1 MYSRSD
7 LALPG
12 RETGFLSK
20 RFIWNGHSHTALPA
34 ESDNTGNCS
43 QIMIRRYE
51 KYRPLLYCMV
61 PLPILEEQ
69 LISWVD
75 LEPEASMQI
84 EHNLVI
90 LLFE

>member
-1 MYSRSD
+1 
-7 LALPG
+7 
-12 RETGFLSK
+12 
-20 RFIWNGHSHTALPA
+20 
-34 ESDNTGNCS
+34 
-43 QIMIRRYE
+43 MIRRYE